1 MKIGMIGVGKLGMP
15 CALAINQ
22 KGHDVMAYDV
32 AKECMQKESFKHRE
46 IGPNGEPS
54 IEPML
59 KESTIQFGSMQDVV
73 DFADIIF
80 VSVQTPHLERYEGT
94 TRLPEERVDFN
105 YSYLKDSIE
114 QLSECV
120 EKNGNDKTV
129 IVISTVLP
137 GTMRREIMPLMSEKI
152 KLCYNPFFIAMGTTM
167 QDFLNPE
174 FILFG
179 VYDDG
184 AAAKAEEFYKTITNA
199 PFFKT
204 SIESAEAIKVF
215 YNTYITGKITMMNA
229 VMEVCHKIP
238 GADCDEVTRAL
249 SLATKRIVS
258 PSYMYGGMGDG
269 GGCHPRDNIAL
280 SWLAKELNISYDW
293 WENLML
299 AREKQ
304 TEWLADYI
312 LSFAGPLTGG
322 MITILGKAFK
332 PETNLTVG
340 SPAILLRNLIAEKL
354 GSGVNPDGISMYDPY
369 IDDQKEK
376 KHALLSKRVYFIA
389 TKHEEF
395 KSYRFPSGSIVI
407 DPWRYIPKSYPDVKY
422 IYIGVGVNG
431 R

>member
-22 KGHDVMAYDV
+22 KGHEVMAYDV
-32 AKECMQKESFKHRE
+32 VKECMQKETFKHRE
-46 IGPNGEPS
+46 VGPNGEPS

-59 KESTIQFGSMQDVV
+59 RESTIQFGTMQEVV
-73 DFADIIF
+73 DFADIVF
-80 VSVQTPHLERYEGT
+80 VSVQTPHIEKYEGI
-94 TRLPEERVDFN
+94 TRIPKERVDFD
-105 YSYLKDSIE
+105 YSFLKKSIIE
-114 QLSECV
+114 LSECV
-120 EKNGNDKTV
+120 EKTGADKV
-129 IVISTVLP
+129 VVVISTVLP
-137 GTMRREIMPLMSEKI
+137 GTMRREIMPFMSEKI

-179 VYDDG
+179 VYDER
-184 AAAKAEEFYKTITNA
+184 AAKVAEEFYRTLTDA

-258 PSYMYGGMGDG
+258 PSYMFGGMGDG

-280 SWLAKELNISYDW
+280 SWLARNLNVSYDW
-293 WENLML
+293 WENLMM

-304 TEWLADYI
+304 TEWLADYA
-312 LSFAGPLTGG
+312 LSFVGPQTGG
-322 MITILGKAFK
+322 MLTILGKAFK
-332 PETNLTVG
+332 PETNLTIG
-340 SPAILLRNLIAEKL
+340 SPSILMRNIIAEKL
-354 GSGVNPDGISMYDPY
+354 GAGTVPENISMYDPY
-369 IDDQKEK
+369 LDPESEKE
-376 KHALLSKRVYFIA
+376 AVLSSKRVYFIG
-389 TKHEEF
+389 TKHEDF
-395 KSYRFPSGSIVI
+395 KTYKFPSGSIVI
-407 DPWRYIPKSYPDVKY
+407 DPWRYIPKSQPDIKY
-422 IYIGVGVNG
+422 VYIGVGVE
-431 R
+431 

>member
-22 KGHDVMAYDV
+22 KGHEVMAYDV
-32 AKECMQKESFKHRE
+32 VKECMQKESFCHRE

-59 KESTIQFGSMQDVV
+59 RDSTIKFGSMQDVV
-73 DFADIIF
+73 DFSDIIF
-80 VSVQTPHLERYEGT
+80 VSVQTPHLEKYEGT

-105 YSYLKDSIE
+105 YSYLKESIS

-179 VYDDG
+179 VYDDA

-249 SLATKRIVS
+249 SLATKRIIS

-304 TEWLADYI
+304 TEWLADY
-312 LSFAGPLTGG
+312 LLALVGPQSGG

-340 SPAILLRNLIAEKL
+340 SPAILLRNLLAEKL
-354 GSGVNPDGISMYDPY
+354 GPSTDPESISMYDPY
-369 IDDQKEK
+369 LDDINAKENI
-376 KHALLSKRVYFIA
+376 LSTKRVYFIA

-407 DPWRYIPKSYPDVKY
+407 DPWRYIPKNHPDVKY
-422 IYIGVGVNG
+422 VYIGVGLDV
-431 R
+431 